1 MATIAER
8 HDAIAPA
15 PLPTHEAPVADV
27 PPKGARRR
35 AVVAAVA
42 GYAFDGVDIMVLALA
57 LPLILADWHITGLIA
72 AIIFA
77 AVFYLIAMLGAVML
91 RDGKELA

>member
-8 HDAIAPA
+8 HDVIAPA

-27 PPKGARRR
+27 HPRGARRR
-35 AVVAAVA
+35 V
-42 GYAFDGVDIMVLALA
+42 
-57 LPLILADWHITGLIA
+57 
-72 AIIFA
+72 
-77 AVFYLIAMLGAVML
+77 VFYLIAMFGAVML